1 MEKDLFIISREEIR
15 RIAALAEMTQTQ
27 FFEGW
32 ITPASLTFIEQGD
45 QEWSYKH
52 VCGLLNKI
60 RECETI
66 AKANQT
72 YCRLLSEQRWN
83 ELDQVVPWDHRF
95 KIMEVGLKNPRYMSL
110 MKLESYRRRDKERY
124 ERYLPYAVKDAREYL
139 TLNIDMIIENLIDY
153 QNKFKSEEDH
163 KN

>member
-15 RIAALAEMTQTQ
+15 RIAALAEMTQTE

-60 RECETI
+60 RECRSRVKVPEPG
-66 AKANQT
+66 KGESE
-72 YCRLLSEQRWN
+72 LLPVSCGAA
-83 ELDQVVPWDHRF
+83 
-95 KIMEVGLKNPRYMSL
+95 VGR
-110 MKLESYRRRDKERY
+110 
-124 ERYLPYAVKDAREYL
+124 
-139 TLNIDMIIENLIDY
+139 T
-153 QNKFKSEEDH
+153 
-163 KN
+163 